1 MAKKNRKNSIEVVA
15 EMSKNDKKK
24 EVVEMNTVIVNG
36 NEMDREVVNAMENE
50 VVSLEDAIEQLES
63 SVTDE
68 DNINIESAEG
78 DLDMFI
84 KVNAGIKHAIKSIDK
99 SGRGITG
106 KQLRAIQDMYKRLT
120 DKEMIPVQVD
130 YLKTISEVQAQRV
143 MITLNVANK
152 TLAKA

>member
-1 MAKKNRKNSIEVVA
+1 
-15 EMSKNDKKK
+15 MSKNDKKK
-24 EVVEMNTVIVNG
+24 EVVEMETVIVNG

-63 SVTDE
+63 SVTEE
-68 DNINIESAEG
+68 DNTIEE

-120 DKEMIPVQVD
+120 DREMIPVQVD

>member
-24 EVVEMNTVIVNG
+24 EVVEMDTVIVNG

-50 VVSLEDAIEQLES
+50 VVSLEDAIEQLEA
-63 SVTDE
+63 SVTEE
-68 DNINIESAEG
+68 DNIVEG
-78 DLDMFI
+78 ELDMFI

-120 DKEMIPVQVD
+120 GKEMIPVQVD

>member
-24 EVVEMNTVIVNG
+24 EVVEMKDTVMVNG

-50 VVSLEDAIEQLES
+50 VVSLEDAIEQIES
-63 SVTDE
+63 SVTEE
-68 DNINIESAEG
+68 DNTIEGE
-78 DLDMFI
+78 LDMFI

-120 DKEMIPVQVD
+120 GREMIPVQVD

>member
-24 EVVEMNTVIVNG
+24 EVVEMKETVIVNG

-50 VVSLEDAIEQLES
+50 VVSLEDAIEQIES
-63 SVTDE
+63 SVTEE
-68 DNINIESAEG
+68 DNTVEG
-78 DLDMFI
+78 ELDMFI

>member
-24 EVVEMNTVIVNG
+24 EVVEMDTVIVNG

-50 VVSLEDAIEQLES
+50 VVSLEDAIEQMEA
-63 SVTDE
+63 SVTEE
-68 DNINIESAEG
+68 DNTVEG
-78 DLDMFI
+78 ELDMFI

-120 DKEMIPVQVD
+120 GKEMIPVQVD